1 MDTTTSSTPRAR
13 AESALSAVLVNRS
26 TSAPRWWVIFG
37 AIWPHS
43 PLPTMATVADPEPGH
58 RAAHGGDLAG
68 HLVPGDEVTGEAL
81 PHPLPQPRPATRPG
95 ATRRP

>member
-13 AESALSAVLVNRS
+13 AESALSAVLVNWT
-26 TSAPRWWVIFG
+26 TSAPRWWVIFS

-58 RAAHGGDLAG
+58 LA
-68 HLVPGDEVTGEAL
+68 PGDEVTGEAL

-95 ATRRP
+95 AARHP